1 MKNRAL
7 KADRVRLRKAIL
19 AQLGRQQM
27 TFLELADELEH
38 VAPKNVIR
46 RELLGLVGAD
56 LVCSMETSGKDHDL
70 FETWER
76 ALGRVRDNRGRHT
89 IKARSTRPGR
99 RVA

>member
-1 MKNRAL
+1 MKNREL

-19 AQLGRQQM
+19 AQLSQRQM
-27 TFLELADELEH
+27 TYVELAEELDH
-38 VAPKNVIR
+38 IARPNVIR

-56 LVCSMETSGKDHDL
+56 LVCSIETKGRNHDL

-76 ALGRVRDNRGRHT
+76 ALGRVKGNRHRHT
-89 IKARSTRPGR
+89 VKARGKRPGA

>member
-7 KADRVRLRKAIL
+7 KADRKRLRKAIF
-19 AQLGRQQM
+19 AQLSQRQM
-27 TFLELADELEH
+27 TYVELASELDH
-38 VAPKNVIR
+38 IAPANVVR

-56 LVCSMETSGKDHDL
+56 LVCSIETPGRQHDL

-76 ALGRVRDNRGRHT
+76 ALGRVRDNRHRHT
-89 IKARSTRPGR
+89 VKARGQRPGR